1 MQYVRPHLESE
12 NAQGPEWPATRKY
25 AKSSLSRTTVRRT
38 QRSRHAI
45 SRTCNGFCK
54 RFRGTREYVEKVLRY
69 EISRMRPDDTPSNV
83 GSGRS
88 MGTCSRC
95 PTAVRSP
102 ATYHAWPE
110 LSGPRLRAFVRRC
123 WRGDTSVTERTLI
136 PAETDGSFP
145 QKVSANEFHTA
156 PR

>member
-1 MQYVRPHLESE
+1 MLKVQSGQLLGNMPNLR
-12 NAQGPEWPATRKY
+12 
-25 AKSSLSRTTVRRT
+25 LSRITVRRT
-38 QRSRHAI
+38 QRSRHAV
-45 SRTCNGFCK
+45 SRTYNDFGNDS
-54 RFRGTREYVEKVLRY
+54 GESREYIGKVLRY